1 MRAYCDLSEE
11 QSFFDSH
18 VKSEVVTCMHGQ
30 IIGSKKECQ
39 MPAGYILAPTDLKVL
54 AMEVNFHIRPSNAHQ
69 AMGRM

>member
-1 MRAYCDLSEE
+1 MRAYCDLSEA
-11 QSFFDSH
+11 QSFFFIL
-18 VKSEVVTCMHGQ
+18 MQGQ

>member
-1 MRAYCDLSEE
+1 
-11 QSFFDSH
+11 
-18 VKSEVVTCMHGQ
+18 MHGQ

-39 MPAGYILAPTDLKVL
+39 MPPLGYILAPTDLKVL

>member
-1 MRAYCDLSEE
+1 
-11 QSFFDSH
+11 
-18 VKSEVVTCMHGQ
+18 MHGQ

-39 MPAGYILAPTDLKVL
+39 MPPPGNILAPTDLKVL